1 LSINVTR
8 RINDTISFELSNRQH
23 ASQRITHPLGLH
35 LLSNSERQS
44 PNAPLDFFRE
54 KVEENEWEEEFV
66 ARPLLVLD
74 DDVLPMVNIG
84 LTSSSHAS
92 EKKDGSH

>member
-1 LSINVTR
+1 M
-8 RINDTISFELSNRQH
+8 D
-23 ASQRITHPLGLH
+23 
-35 LLSNSERQS
+35 
-44 PNAPLDFFRE
+44 
-54 KVEENEWEEEFV
+54 ENEWEEEFV